1 MASRLLAVLFL
12 EERKGIMWQETE
24 SEVVRL
30 EKILAHNGL
39 TGEKLLEKF
48 RTAPREDVRLAAAL
62 RGMFTPGCST
72 ESEQGV
78 YCAYIKRRVLPAAA
92 ALMEENRIL
101 DLEKLDAALPLTRE
115 TVESLLNTAR
125 AMGRPEALVWLLE
138 KKQAR
143 FGFRDRDFTL

>member
-1 MASRLLAVLFL
+1 
-12 EERKGIMWQETE
+12 MWQEAE

-30 EKILAHNGL
+30 EKVLAHNGL

-62 RGMFTPGCST
+62 RGMFTPNCST
-72 ESEQGV
+72 AEEREA
-78 YCAYIKRRVLPAAA
+78 YAAYIKRRLLPAAA

-101 DLEKLDAALPLTRE
+101 DLEKLDAMLPLSRE
-115 TVESLLNTAR
+115 TVDALLDTAR
-125 AMGRPEALVWLLE
+125 TIHRPEALVWLLE

-143 FGFRDRDFTL
+143 FGFRDRDFSL